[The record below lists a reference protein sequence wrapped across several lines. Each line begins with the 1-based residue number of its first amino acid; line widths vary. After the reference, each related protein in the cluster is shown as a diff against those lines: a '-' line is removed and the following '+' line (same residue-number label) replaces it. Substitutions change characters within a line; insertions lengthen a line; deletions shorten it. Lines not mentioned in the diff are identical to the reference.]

1 MFSSKS
7 LDTNNQSILQERLNI
22 SMIMTPKDELKVC
35 QLNDN
40 ICKLIKNNTDN
51 FTYLPVLDNLKN
63 FIGVVNVSDKINDYS
78 NKQTVQK
85 FFQPISEKLII
96 GGNSSIIDFIKNI
109 EDEPYKLVIS
119 KNKVSGFV
127 TFSDLQKIPVRVSI
141 FSLITELEI
150 AISKFISNKF
160 DDDDDWIKLLSKG
173 RKEKIDL
180 KISQI
185 KQNDNFVSKIIFTE
199 LSDKLDIILKLKLL
213 KLSGKT
219 QKKQFEEITKIRNK
233 VAHSSDYADS
243 REACNDTSKTV
254 NFISNLLDDI
264 SHLKIN

>member
-35 QLNDN
+35 KLNDN

-109 EDEPYKLVIS
+109 EDEPYKLVIR
-119 KNKVSGFV
+119 
-127 TFSDLQKIPVRVSI
+127 KI
-141 FSLITELEI
+141 
-150 AISKFISNKF
+150 KFQG
-160 DDDDDWIKLLSKG
+160 L
-173 RKEKIDL
+173 
-180 KISQI
+180 
-185 KQNDNFVSKIIFTE
+185 
-199 LSDKLDIILKLKLL
+199 
-213 KLSGKT
+213 
-219 QKKQFEEITKIRNK
+219 
-233 VAHSSDYADS
+233 
-243 REACNDTSKTV
+243 
-254 NFISNLLDDI
+254 
-264 SHLKIN
+264 